1 MSEIKKNFS
10 DFQEN
15 ECDSIPAADQVSPP
29 IEQELCPTCVKDPTF
44 KLKQNWY
51 DIEEPYLHA
60 GVCEYRVR
68 IYVNEAPETY
78 EGQKQ
83 QWAAGFQLED
93 IYPYAIRKILIQFK
107 KLINTQIV
115 EELQLVTH
123 IVKVIPT
130 NTTFGDAL
138 LISIPAFNFDRVPQD
153 DSLPKSKT
161 PQEAAL

>member
-1 MSEIKKNFS
+1 M
-10 DFQEN
+10 
-15 ECDSIPAADQVSPP
+15 
-29 IEQELCPTCVKDPTF
+29 LMR
-44 KLKQNWY
+44 
-51 DIEEPYLHA
+51 H
-60 GVCEYRVR
+60 R
-68 IYVNEAPETY
+68 ETY

-83 QWAAGFQLED
+83 QWADGFQLED

-115 EELQLVTH
+115 EELQLVTR

-161 PQEAAL
+161 PQEAALSAPDIIIDIETFNLDWTFLKAALETYGFFLSSSSTC